1 MRVRVFETDT
11 IFKDYFSMREA
22 EVAYGKSIRTIKKL
36 FKVKRIYEEG
46 YWNNVDAEYLKAIAV
61 ARYGFRIKN

>member
-11 IFKDYFSMREA
+11 TFKDYFSMREA

-36 FKVKRIYEEG
+36 FKVKRIYDEG

-61 ARYGFRIKN
+61 ARYGFKIKK

>member
-22 EVAYGKSIRTIKKL
+22 EVAYGKSIRVIKKL
-36 FKVKRIYEEG
+36 FKVERIYTEG
-46 YWNNVDAEYLKAIAV
+46 YWNNVDTEYLKAIAV
-61 ARYGFRIKN
+61 ARYGFKIKK